1 MNPKSL
7 DKKEMPFTLQVDST
21 CLHCHTSGAAMS
33 LPGSRNHFA
42 DAPSAGGGITCESCH
57 GWSLFRRIIKKL
69 RS

>member
-33 LPGSRNHFA
+33 LPVVAITLRMRLPQGVASHVSRAMAGRFFA
-42 DAPSAGGGITCESCH
+42 G
-57 GWSLFRRIIKKL
+57 
-69 RS
+69 